1 MFLVQRVGP
10 TSFVVRED
18 GRRRACKVLIGAKM
32 TCGCGG
38 GFGGSNT
45 NRRVGSNS
53 ARAGS
58 GLSATTSATRLAIM
72 EAAGIRTDADDA
84 ATVHATRDLPEVCA
98 HIVFVM
104 RKVLGVPR
112 SNPLT
117 WQVSLIDRELD
128 EVLRCEPRAVA
139 FAVDAGR
146 RRGERSTDASGG
158 GVGDAS
164 DARERGRRALE
175 ADEACPICYEPMRAA
190 ASASSSKRDFDHGD
204 DLLWCERGCG
214 RNVHARCLSLY
225 AQHQVRSIHWFPY
238 DRVGV
243 VNADP

>member
-158 GVGDAS
+158 AVLT
-164 DARERGRRALE
+164 ARTQSAPHLTDSFRSRKQLTHVHIARRTSLQARVP
-175 ADEACPICYEPMRAA
+175 CP
-190 ASASSSKRDFDHGD
+190 
-204 DLLWCERGCG
+204 L
-214 RNVHARCLSLY
+214 
-225 AQHQVRSIHWFPY
+225 
-238 DRVGV
+238 
-243 VNADP
+243 